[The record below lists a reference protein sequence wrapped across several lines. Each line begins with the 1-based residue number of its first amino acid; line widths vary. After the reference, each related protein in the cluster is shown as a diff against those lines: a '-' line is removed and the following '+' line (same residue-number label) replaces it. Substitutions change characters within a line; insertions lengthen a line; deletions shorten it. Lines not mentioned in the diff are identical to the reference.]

1 MRTDVYGLYER
12 FGGLRQ
18 KRRME
23 MSRLKSRYAHFRNSA
38 PAESYRFYPS
48 RISEMPEVFPV
59 RLDGDAD
66 VHPPLPELAQPGD
79 HTAVPGSLAFSL
91 GKLASQN
98 AVAQR
103 LGSNQPSFIRELE

>member
-1 MRTDVYGLYER
+1 
-12 FGGLRQ
+12 
-18 KRRME
+18 
-23 MSRLKSRYAHFRNSA
+23 
-38 PAESYRFYPS
+38 
-48 RISEMPEVFPV
+48 MPEVFPV

-66 VHPPLPELAQPGD
+66 VHPPGD

>member
-1 MRTDVYGLYER
+1 
-12 FGGLRQ
+12 
-18 KRRME
+18 
-23 MSRLKSRYAHFRNSA
+23 
-38 PAESYRFYPS
+38 
-48 RISEMPEVFPV
+48 MPEVFPV

-66 VHPPLPELAQPGD
+66 VQPPPLPELAQPGD